1 MTTSIETNDSI
12 DRLAG
17 LNASDSTYATRHQRE
32 KVAVATQ
39 ACEDLLLGNTLAGSL
54 TQAERL
60 VLASEQARVSGVQL
74 LADEYRQRA
83 EQLGD
88 AVTADLRTILSQ
100 AGAQTGNVR
109 MDAMLH
115 FVRTLALNPAE
126 SDEQARRAIPAAGLA
141 VDDTVLLAQ
150 LIGFVAYQA
159 RLLVGVQAMAA
170 MGGQTEAAA
179 AAETTATAP
188 FVHPANLPPPGEPL
202 RRNGFTSEVLDWKAW
217 LPVLDPET
225 ATPEQQKVLEVS
237 HPKAKTMDFYLLLGR
252 QPEVLMERS
261 QAFNAIMYAPGGLSR
276 AEREVAATAV
286 SRSNGCVYCAS
297 VHAQRFEQLA
307 KRNDVMAQLF
317 DEPDTAGTNARER
330 AIIQAALVLTR
341 APGQFGLSQVQALRD
356 AGLTDQEILDML
368 HSAALFGWANRLML
382 NLGVEIY
389 LNQA

>member
-1 MTTSIETNDSI
+1 MTDTI

-17 LNASDSTYATRHQRE
+17 LEQGSSIFTTRHERE
-32 KVAVATQ
+32 KVALATQ
-39 ACEDLLLGNTLAGSL
+39 ACEDLLLGNQLDSDL

-60 VLASEQARVSGVQL
+60 VLAAEQARVSGVSVL
-74 LADEYRQRA
+74 EAEYRSRA
-83 EQLGD
+83 QALGD
-88 AVTADLRTILSQ
+88 AVTPELRSILDQ
-100 AGAQTGNVR
+100 PGAQTGNAR
-109 MDAMLH
+109 LDAMLH
-115 FVRTLALNPAE
+115 FVRTLALNPAQ
-126 SDEQARRAIPAAGLA
+126 SDQAALLAIPAAGLSL
-141 VDDTVLLAQ
+141 DDTVLLAQ

-159 RLLVGVQAMAA
+159 RLLVGVKAMSDL
-170 MGGQTEAAA
+170 GGMAEAP
-179 AAETTATAP
+179 AAEPVATAP

-202 RRNGFTSEVLDWKAW
+202 RSNGFTSETLDWKAW
-217 LPVLDPET
+217 LEGLNPDT
-225 ATPEQQKVLEVS
+225 ATPEQQHVLEVS
-237 HPKAKTMDFYLLLGR
+237 HPKAKTMDFYLVLAR
-252 QPEVLMERS
+252 QPQVLLERS

-330 AIIQAALVLTR
+330 AIIQASLALTR
-341 APGQFGLSQVQALRD
+341 TPGSFGKQNLQPLRD
-356 AGLTDQEILDML
+356 AGLSDLEILDML

-389 LNQA
+389 TP

>member
-1 MTTSIETNDSI
+1 MTDTI

-17 LNASDSTYATRHQRE
+17 LEQGGPTFTTRHERE
-32 KVAVATQ
+32 KVALATQ
-39 ACEDLLLGNTLAGSL
+39 ACEDLLLGNQLDSAL

-60 VLASEQARVSGVQL
+60 VLAAEQARVSGVNVL
-74 LADEYRQRA
+74 EAEYRARA
-83 EQLGD
+83 EALGQ
-88 AVTADLRTILSQ
+88 AITPELRAILDQ
-100 AGAQTGNVR
+100 PGAQTGKAR

-115 FVRTLALNPAE
+115 FVRTLALNPAQ
-126 SDEQARRAIPAAGLA
+126 SDQAALLAIPAAGLSLN
-141 VDDTVLLAQ
+141 DTVLLAQ

-159 RLLVGVQAMAA
+159 RLLAGVKA
-170 MGGQTEAAA
+170 MGELGGATEAPAA
-179 AAETTATAP
+179 QPADAAP

-202 RRNGFTSEVLDWKAW
+202 RRNGFTSETLDWKAW
-217 LPVLDPET
+217 LQVLDPDT
-225 ATPEQQKVLEVS
+225 ATPEQQHVLEVS
-237 HPKAKTMDFYLLLGR
+237 HPKAKSMDFYLLLAR
-252 QPEVLMERS
+252 QPQVLLERS

-330 AIIQAALVLTR
+330 AIIQASLALTR
-341 APGQFGLSQVQALRD
+341 TPGSFGKHNLQPLRD
-356 AGLTDQEILDML
+356 AGLSDLEILDML

-382 NLGVEIY
+382 NLGVELY
-389 LNQA
+389 STP

>member
-126 SDEQARRAIPAAGLA
+126 SDKQALLAIPAAGLS

-170 MGGQTEAAA
+170 MGGQT
-179 AAETTATAP
+179 
-188 FVHPANLPPPGEPL
+188 
-202 RRNGFTSEVLDWKAW
+202 
-217 LPVLDPET
+217 
-225 ATPEQQKVLEVS
+225 
-237 HPKAKTMDFYLLLGR
+237 
-252 QPEVLMERS
+252 
-261 QAFNAIMYAPGGLSR
+261 
-276 AEREVAATAV
+276 
-286 SRSNGCVYCAS
+286 
-297 VHAQRFEQLA
+297 
-307 KRNDVMAQLF
+307 
-317 DEPDTAGTNARER
+317 
-330 AIIQAALVLTR
+330 
-341 APGQFGLSQVQALRD
+341 
-356 AGLTDQEILDML
+356 
-368 HSAALFGWANRLML
+368 
-382 NLGVEIY
+382 
-389 LNQA
+389 

>member
-1 MTTSIETNDSI
+1 MTDTI

-17 LNASDSTYATRHQRE
+17 LNAENPLFATRHERS

-39 ACEDLLLGNTLAGSL
+39 ACEDLLLGHTLAAAL

-60 VLASEQARVSGVQL
+60 VLAAEQARVSGVTAL
-74 LADEYRQRA
+74 EAEYRSRA
-83 EQLGD
+83 TVLDSALSPELRQILD
-88 AVTADLRTILSQ
+88 A
-100 AGAQTGNVR
+100 AGSTTGNPR
-109 MDAMLH
+109 LDAMLH
-115 FVRTLALNPAE
+115 FVRSLALNPAQ
-126 SDEQARRAIPAAGLA
+126 SDQAALLAIPAAGLS
-141 VDDTVLLAQ
+141 VNDTVLLAQ

-159 RLLVGVQAMAA
+159 RLLAGVQAMAA
-170 MGGQTEAAA
+170 LGGVAAAPTEAAPA
-179 AAETTATAP
+179 AP
-188 FVHPANLPPPGEPL
+188 FVHPANLPAPGEPL
-202 RRNGFTSEVLDWKAW
+202 RRNGFTSETLDWKSW
-217 LPVLDPET
+217 LPVLDPAT

-286 SRSNGCVYCAS
+286 SRANGCVYCAS

-330 AIIQAALVLTR
+330 AIIQASLVLTR
-341 APGQFGLSQVQALRD
+341 TPAQLGAAHIQALRD
-356 AGLTDQEILDML
+356 AGLSDLEVLDML

-382 NLGVEIY
+382 NLGVEIWP
-389 LNQA
+389 QATA

>member
-1 MTTSIETNDSI
+1 MTDTI

-17 LNASDSTYATRHQRE
+17 LEQRSPIFTTRHERE
-32 KVAVATQ
+32 KVALATQ
-39 ACEDLLLGNTLAGSL
+39 ACEDLLLGNQLASAL

-60 VLASEQARVSGVQL
+60 VLAAEQARVSGVSVL
-74 LADEYRQRA
+74 EAEYRSRA
-83 EQLGD
+83 EALGQ
-88 AVTADLRTILSQ
+88 AITPELRTILDQ
-100 AGAQTGNVR
+100 ADAQTGNAR

-126 SDEQARRAIPAAGLA
+126 SDQAALLAIPAAGLSF
-141 VDDTVLLAQ
+141 DDTVLLAQ

-159 RLLVGVQAMAA
+159 RLLVGVKAMSDL
-170 MGGQTEAAA
+170 GGMAEAP
-179 AAETTATAP
+179 AAEPVATAP

-202 RRNGFTSEVLDWKAW
+202 RRNGFTSETLDWKAW
-217 LPVLDPET
+217 LEGLNPDT
-225 ATPEQQKVLEVS
+225 ATPEQQHVLEVS
-237 HPKAKTMDFYLLLGR
+237 HTKAKTMDFYLVLAR
-252 QPEVLMERS
+252 QPQVLLERS

-307 KRNDVMAQLF
+307 KRNDVMAQMF
-317 DEPDTAGTNARER
+317 DDPDTAGTNARER
-330 AIIQAALVLTR
+330 AIIQASLALTR
-341 APGQFGLSQVQALRD
+341 TPSSFGTKNLQPLRD
-356 AGLTDQEILDML
+356 AGLSDLEILDML

-389 LNQA
+389 ATP

>member
-1 MTTSIETNDSI
+1 MTDTI

-17 LNASDSTYATRHQRE
+17 LEQGGPTFTTRHERE
-32 KVAVATQ
+32 KVALATQ
-39 ACEDLLLGNTLAGSL
+39 ACEDLLLGNQLDSAL

-60 VLASEQARVSGVQL
+60 VLAAEQARVSGVNVL
-74 LADEYRQRA
+74 EAEYRARA
-83 EQLGD
+83 EALGQ
-88 AVTADLRTILSQ
+88 AITPELRAILDQ
-100 AGAQTGNVR
+100 PGAQTGKAR

-115 FVRTLALNPAE
+115 FVRTLALNPAQ
-126 SDEQARRAIPAAGLA
+126 SDQAALLAIPAAGLSLN
-141 VDDTVLLAQ
+141 DTVLLAQ

-159 RLLVGVQAMAA
+159 RLLAGVKA
-170 MGGQTEAAA
+170 MGELGGATEAPAA
-179 AAETTATAP
+179 QPADAAP

-202 RRNGFTSEVLDWKAW
+202 RRNGFTSETLDWKAW
-217 LPVLDPET
+217 LQVLDPDT
-225 ATPEQQKVLEVS
+225 ATPEQQHVLEVS
-237 HPKAKTMDFYLLLGR
+237 HPKAKSMDFYLLLAR
-252 QPEVLMERS
+252 QPQVLLERS

-330 AIIQAALVLTR
+330 AIIQASLALTR
-341 APGQFGLSQVQALRD
+341 TPGNFGKHNLQPLRD
-356 AGLTDQEILDML
+356 AGLSDLEILDML

-382 NLGVEIY
+382 NLGVELY
-389 LNQA
+389 STP

>member
-126 SDEQARRAIPAAGLA
+126 SDKQALLAIPAAGLS

-170 MGGQTEAAA
+170 MGGQTEAAT

-217 LPVLDPET
+217 LEVLNPDT
-225 ATPEQQKVLEVS
+225 ATPEQQHVLEVS

>member
-1 MTTSIETNDSI
+1 MTDTKSDTI

-17 LNASDSTYATRHQRE
+17 LEQGSPTFTTRHERE
-32 KVAVATQ
+32 KVALATQ
-39 ACEDLLLGNTLAGSL
+39 ACEDLLLGDTLATDL

-60 VLASEQARVSGVQL
+60 VLASEQAHVSGVNVLQ
-74 LADEYRQRA
+74 AVYRARA
-83 EQLGD
+83 LTLESD
-88 AVTADLRTILSQ
+88 AITPELRTILNQ
-100 AGAQTGNVR
+100 PGAQTGNAR

-126 SDEQARRAIPAAGLA
+126 SDQAALLAIPAAGLSLN
-141 VDDTVLLAQ
+141 DTVLLAQ
-150 LIGFVAYQA
+150 LIGFVSYQA
-159 RLLVGVQAMAA
+159 RLLVGVQAMND
-170 MGGQTEAAA
+170 MGGVAEAPAAA
-179 AAETTATAP
+179 PADAAP

-202 RRNGFTSEVLDWKAW
+202 RRNGFTSEVLGWKAW
-217 LPVLDPET
+217 LEVLNPET
-225 ATPEQQKVLEVS
+225 ATPEQQHVLEVS
-237 HPKAKTMDFYLLLGR
+237 HPKAKTMDFYLVLAR
-252 QPEVLMERS
+252 QPQVLLERS

-317 DEPDTAGTNARER
+317 DDPDTAGTNARER
-330 AIIQAALVLTR
+330 AIIQASLALTR
-341 APGQFGLSQVQALRD
+341 APGSFGKQNLQPLRD
-356 AGLTDQEILDML
+356 AGLSDLEILDML

-389 LNQA
+389 ATP

>member
-1 MTTSIETNDSI
+1 MTDTI

-17 LNASDSTYATRHQRE
+17 LEQGGPTLTTRHERE
-32 KVAVATQ
+32 KVALATQ
-39 ACEDLLLGNTLAGSL
+39 ACEDLLLGNQLDSDL

-60 VLASEQARVSGVQL
+60 VLAAEQARVSGVSVL
-74 LADEYRQRA
+74 EAEYRGRA
-83 EQLGD
+83 QALGD
-88 AVTADLRTILSQ
+88 AITPELRSILDQ
-100 AGAQTGNVR
+100 PGAQTGNAR
-109 MDAMLH
+109 LDAMLH
-115 FVRTLALNPAE
+115 FVRTLALNPAQ
-126 SDEQARRAIPAAGLA
+126 SDQAALLAIPAAGLSLN
-141 VDDTVLLAQ
+141 DTVLLAQ

-159 RLLVGVQAMAA
+159 RLLAGVKA
-170 MGGQTEAAA
+170 MGDLGGVTEASAA
-179 AAETTATAP
+179 QIADAAP

-202 RRNGFTSEVLDWKAW
+202 RRNGFTSETLDWKAW
-217 LPVLDPET
+217 LQVLDPDT
-225 ATPEQQKVLEVS
+225 ATPEQQHVLEVS
-237 HPKAKTMDFYLLLGR
+237 HPKAKSMDFYLVLAR
-252 QPEVLMERS
+252 QPQVLLERS

-330 AIIQAALVLTR
+330 AIIQASLALTR
-341 APGQFGLSQVQALRD
+341 TPGGFGPQNLQPLRD
-356 AGLTDQEILDML
+356 AGLSDLEILDML

-389 LNQA
+389 ATP